1 MLFAIRAVK
10 ARSAFNINLNG
21 NYFKESALEK
31 IQSLL
36 EGKEVGGK
44 FSLLYFDFDKQCDSC

>member
-1 MLFAIRAVK
+1 MK
-10 ARSAFNINLNG
+10 AKAAFNINLNG

-44 FSLLYFDFDKQCDSC
+44 FVIGHLLGLLH